1 MTVTVKETTTTLAA
15 DTAAKIADA
24 SPGCGVFIIANKG
37 LNPLVWKCGALPSS
51 ATDGTPLDPAS
62 VSGGQGG
69 AVVLTGA
76 DAIGDAIYAWS
87 AGGTTV
93 NVKQGTP
100 KP

>member
-1 MTVTVKETTTTLAA
+1 MRSLFAA
-15 DTAAKIADA
+15 VACAVLCVSAAQAEKR
-24 SPGCGVFIIANKG
+24 VFIIANNG
-37 LNPLVWKCGALPSS
+37 LNPLGWKCGALPSS